1 MSQNVFRFSKLRLD
15 VQVADGPRTIV
26 DDVSGECKSGQTL
39 AILGPSGAGKTS
51 LLNVLTLNATHPGS
65 KSFGKCTLNGNQI
78 NQKLF
83 QKHCVFVEQLDNH
96 RAFLTPRQSLRYA
109 LDFYS
114 PNATAAEK
122 DEEAT
127 SLLTKLGLEIC
138 ADTKIGNLFMQGLSG
153 GQKKRLSVAL
163 ALVKKP
169 EVLFLDEPT
178 SGLDAAASSNVMKY
192 IRELAAD
199 MNIVVVLTIH
209 QPSSNIYMSFD
220 RVMIL
225 SQGRTAFFGSPKGS
239 VDYFNEIGHPVPE
252 LSNPAEHLLDVV
264 NAEFTSESQVT
275 EVLDRWGESG
285 GLTKKYSSDLLSNL
299 DDVKVSEI
307 VQRESDTL
315 SKPVEMMHVLRRQGH
330 IAFTDPMIYLGRAV
344 GFLMACTF
352 FAVIYVESRERVQD
366 QVLNRL
372 WLSMW
377 FAGVP
382 TSMGVVAVYAYA
394 EEFALVK
401 KEVKNGMYSLSSYLI
416 ASFLLQMPA
425 MFTLAVFA
433 IGIPGFAIGNMYAPN
448 FGSII
453 ALYTVL
459 YFSYECIARC
469 MSVTFPNPLLGM
481 LAYLNTWF
489 TSFLFAGVM
498 IPKDEVIWP
507 FRTFV
512 YILPLNWSVKTVA
525 YLDAIDATYEGAYT
539 AGCLETDS
547 TRRGDCIYH
556 LSSSNARIY
565 PGWTCSKDES
575 VEYNPMQC
583 YGKEGWQVLD
593 SLGKNYDSITSDD
606 EVDINFGIIITIA
619 LVMWIQYVIFA
630 YIQVG
635 AVSNISDEA
644 PPVLP
649 GKAKKGYEMV
659 AANSVAVTK
668 EGDEEAPGGTL

>member
-1 MSQNVFRFSKLRLD
+1 MSSHNVFRFSALRLD
-15 VQVADGPRTIV
+15 VQVADGQRTIV

-114 PNATAAEK
+114 PNADAAAK
-122 DEEAT
+122 DEEAN
-127 SLLTKLGLEIC
+127 SLLTKLGLEVC

-192 IRELAAD
+192 IRELAAS

-209 QPSSNIYMSFD
+209 QPSSNIYMNFD

-239 VDYFNEIGHPVPE
+239 VDYFAEIGHTCPE
-252 LSNPAEHLLDVV
+252 YSNPAEHLLDVV
-264 NAEFTSESQVT
+264 NAEFTSEDQVT
-275 EVLDRWGESG
+275 TVLDKWGETG
-285 GLTKKYSSDLLSNL
+285 GLTKKYSADMLSEM
-299 DDVKVSEI
+299 DDVKATDI
-307 VQRESDTL
+307 VTRDSATL
-315 SKPVEMMHVLRRQGH
+315 SKPVEMMHVLRRQAH

-352 FAVIYVESRERVQD
+352 FAIIYVESRNRDQD

-382 TSMGVVAVYAYA
+382 TSMGVIAVYAYA
-394 EEFALVK
+394 EEFTMVK
-401 KEVKNGMYSLSSYLI
+401 KEVKNGMYALSSYLI

-425 MFTLAVFA
+425 MFVLAIFA

-507 FRTFV
+507 FRVFV

-525 YLDAIDATYEGAYT
+525 YLDAIDADYDGAYY
-539 AGCLETDS
+539 CDENVRS
-547 TRRGDCIYH
+547 DCIFH
-556 LSSSNARIY
+556 LSDSNARIL
-565 PGWTCSKDES
+565 PGWTCSKDPA

-583 YGKEGWQVLD
+583 YGNEGWQVLD
-593 SLGKNYDSITSDD
+593 SLGKNYDSITSED
-606 EVDINFGIIITIA
+606 EVNTNFGIIIAIA
-619 LVMWIQYVIFA
+619 LVMWLQYVIFA

-635 AVSNISDEA
+635 AVSTIKDEA
-644 PPVLP
+644 PPALA
-649 GKAKKGYEMV
+649 GKGKKGYEMV
-659 AANSVAVTK
+659 TANSAAAGK
-668 EGDEEAPGGTL
+668 DEEAGTGTL